1 MYAKAV
7 IPPTDKV
14 GLWLGAN
21 VMMEYNMEEA
31 IEMLNCNIKNAKNR
45 LLDYVEDI
53 EFLKDQIT
61 TTEVNIARCHN
72 HKIKLGAAKK

>member
-21 VMMEYNMEEA
+21 VMMEYNMGEA
-31 IEMLNCNIKNAKNR
+31 IEMLNSNIKNANNKI
-45 LLDYVEDI
+45 LDYVEDI
-53 EFLKDQIT
+53 
-61 TTEVNIARCHN
+61 A
-72 HKIKLGAAKK
+72 